1 MKINKSK
8 QSDLELLESNIS
20 LIFGKAGQFYRA
32 SPKDETRYS
41 VTPEMLEILRFVLL
55 SVALPVLLNIETSF
69 IMKRFEKAKKKK
81 EAYLDSLDKEKVKTD
96 VKKMLDNILPE
107 NTIEQDCKE
116 KAINAVYDLLTYHG
130 LMKRKA
136 DRYSQEIVDGI
147 EKIIT
152 GDENEN
158 S

>member
-1 MKINKSK
+1 MKI
-8 QSDLELLESNIS
+8 
-20 LIFGKAGQFYRA
+20 
-32 SPKDETRYS
+32 
-41 VTPEMLEILRFVLL
+41 LEILYLKQQK
-55 SVALPVLLNIETSF
+55 I
-69 IMKRFEKAKKKK
+69 KAVNG
-81 EAYLDSLDKEKVKTD
+81 Y
-96 VKKMLDNILPE
+96 DNILPG

-116 KAINAVYDLLTYHG
+116 KAINAVHDLLTYHG